1 MFVLFESSA
10 GYSLFKTTK
19 EALADDMVESD
30 FCEDPSRFVSL
41 VAFDKFLDS
50 SEAIRACTAIVQGE
64 LEKPLAKFIKSHL
77 KKSDTLAVSDSKLG
91 QAIKAKLEIDCVV
104 AKLGV
109 VRGIRQNLGQL
120 IPTLSEKDAVQMQ
133 LTSAHNLGR
142 YKLRFSPDKVDT
154 MIVQAIG
161 LLDELDK
168 EINTYAMRVREWYGW
183 HFPEMAKIVTDGIQY
198 SKVVRKSRLR
208 NDMKKLDFGDILQN
222 EEVEDKLKQV
232 AEISMG
238 TDVSEEDLD
247 CICNLAD
254 QVIEMSAYRSQLSDY
269 LKNRMNCI
277 APNLTVML
285 GELVGARLIAHAG
298 SLLNL
303 AKAPASTVQILGAE
317 KALFRA
323 LKTKHDTPKYGLI
336 YHASLIGQASQKNK
350 GKIAR
355 VLAAKSSI
363 AIRVDA
369 LGEREDCDVAME
381 CRQKVE
387 ARLRQLESGEAYVK
401 PQPVVK
407 DQARKSISVAPP
419 QYNAAADVTA
429 PATANGGG
437 KKKRKMSEEEVAAVE
452 EAEKPK
458 KKKERKSDFVA
469 EEENEDEAA
478 AARKKAKKEKKRAK
492 ATEDEE

>member
-19 EALADDMVESD
+19 EALADDLVESD
-30 FCEDPSRFVSL
+30 FSEDPSRFVSL

-64 LEKPLAKFIKSHL
+64 LEKPLSKFIKSHL

-120 IPTLSEKDAVQMQ
+120 IPTLKEKDAVQMQ

-208 NDMKKLDFGDILQN
+208 NEMKKLDFSDILQN
-222 EEVEDKLKQV
+222 EEVEEKLKQV

-355 VLAAKSSI
+355 VLAAKSTI

-419 QYNAAADVTA
+419 QYNPSADVTV
-429 PATANGGG
+429 TTSG
-437 KKKRKMSEEEVAAVE
+437 KKKRKMSDEEQVVVEEE
-452 EAEKPK
+452 EKPK

-469 EEENEDEAA
+469 EEEDDE
-478 AARKKAKKEKKRAK
+478 AARKKAKKEKKEKKRAK
-492 ATEDEE
+492 AAEDEE